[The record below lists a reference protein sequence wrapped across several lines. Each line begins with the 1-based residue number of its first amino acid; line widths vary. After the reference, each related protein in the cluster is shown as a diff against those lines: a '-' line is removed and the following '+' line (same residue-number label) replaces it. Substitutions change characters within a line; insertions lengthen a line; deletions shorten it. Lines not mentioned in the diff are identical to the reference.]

1 MKVDA
6 AEEAVK
12 IVEKLLDVA
21 VSEGDELLQ
30 IALQQVL
37 DKLELH
43 KQQLQKETK
52 VKQLSIVVN
61 LLNFLSGLE

>member
-52 VKQLSIVVN
+52 VKQLSIVAN